1 MSLSY
6 REGISYEEREAAAE
20 TLINDIPEYIETIT
34 PVAVP
39 VVIEEEAE
47 PVVIEEPEPVVVEEP
62 APVIIEEPEVIEEP
76 VLEETE
82 VIAVEEDATETEAVE
97 EAETVVAEEP
107 AASEESEPVIIEE
120 PEPLPA
126 VFMVYD
132 RNGVSGSIEAA
143 DGYGTIVFNG
153 VSDEEA
159 AAFLEAEAEKYGVT
173 GAAYSIE
180 GGRAY
185 LTYPEGL
192 SYEVRKDAAET
203 LVNDIPG
210 YVETIAPVIV
220 PVIAEEVAA
229 ATEEEG
235 TEEKGIHSV
244 SIGFSPWGYE
254 YYDFYN
260 APDTDNDE
268 FRTYTGFGLMLGYEA
283 RVLDF
288 LAVGAET
295 GYYGYFP
302 KRSILP
308 EDSYYWSVPVLARA
322 ALLIG
327 NEDIDFRVGVHA
339 GAEIAKLN
347 EDMGMYFMFGIDF
360 GFDFHVT
367 EDVSVFWRV
376 SNSMTLQPHPE
387 MEILDSNT
395 YIVHP
400 AKLGVTYHI

>member
-34 PVAVP
+34 PVAIP

-47 PVVIEEPEPVVVEEP
+47 PVIIEEPEPEVIEET

-76 VLEETE
+76 AFEETE
-82 VIAVEEDATETEAVE
+82 VIEAEEDAEA
-97 EAETVVAEEP
+97 VVAEEP

-192 SYEVRKDAAET
+192 SYEDRKDAAET

-268 FRTYTGFGLMLGYEA
+268 FRTYTGFGLILGYEA

-308 EDSYYWSVPVLARA
+308 EDSYYWSVPVTRRSW
-322 ALLIG
+322 
-327 NEDIDFRVGVHA
+327 E
-339 GAEIAKLN
+339 
-347 EDMGMYFMFGIDF
+347 
-360 GFDFHVT
+360 
-367 EDVSVFWRV
+367 
-376 SNSMTLQPHPE
+376 
-387 MEILDSNT
+387 
-395 YIVHP
+395 
-400 AKLGVTYHI
+400 

>member
-1 MSLSY
+1 MSV
-6 REGISYEEREAAAE
+6 
-20 TLINDIPEYIETIT
+20 
-34 PVAVP
+34 VA
-39 VVIEEEAE
+39 
-47 PVVIEEPEPVVVEEP
+47 EEPEPVAVV
-62 APVIIEEPEVIEEP
+62 
-76 VLEETE
+76 
-82 VIAVEEDATETEAVE
+82 
-97 EAETVVAEEP
+97 
-107 AASEESEPVIIEE
+107 E

-173 GAAYSIE
+173 GAAYSID

-192 SYEVRKDAAET
+192 SYEDRKGAAET

-210 YVETIAPVIV
+210 YAETIAPAIV
-220 PVIAEEVAA
+220 PIIVEEAEKPVAVA
-229 ATEEEG
+229 SEEEA

-376 SNSMTLQPHPE
+376 SNSMTLQTHPE